1 MAAYGTPQYPQWS
14 AGFEIDHV
22 TAARTH
28 LAASFPEAH
37 LNPSS
42 VEMTV
47 VEALASMIG
56 PLAMSYQNVPA
67 AVVEHLMS
75 FYGVRRYTG
84 RKATGKAKFTV
95 STGTPEFDIPTGTRL
110 RYVVGDNIGALDFF
124 TTETVK
130 VITSE
135 SRVIE
140 VWIEAAENGTA
151 YNGVPVGVRLDTLD
165 YMLHVEDVVIS
176 ERTRAGEDRE
186 TNESFTTRA
195 QSMLS
200 RQTSALVY
208 DDQLAAAA
216 LSREEVGRAF
226 ALNNYNGITGASG
239 TGHITVAVTD
249 TDGMGLPGEVKEA
262 IEYDLAS
269 QVLASLVVHVIDPS
283 YTTVNLSVTV
293 EAVAGTNHAEVA
305 SAVEAE
311 LTRRLDPMVWSGWN
325 TITAYDITSWI
336 DEVAGVARVISAP
349 PITNLNGVAPLPLP
363 GTFSVTVNEA
373 TR

>member
-1 MAAYGTPQYPQWS
+1 MAAYGTPQYQGWA
-14 AGFEIDHV
+14 AGYEIDHV

-28 LAASFPEAH
+28 LASVFPEAH
-37 LNPSS
+37 LAPSS

-56 PLAMSYQNVPA
+56 PIAMSFQNVPA

-84 RKATGKAKFTV
+84 RRATGKAKFTV

-110 RYVVGDNIGALDFF
+110 RYVVGDNIGALDFH

-130 VITSE
+130 VLTSE

-151 YNGVPVGVRLDTLD
+151 YNGVPVGVELDTLD
-165 YMLHVEDVVIS
+165 YMLQVERVEIS
-176 ERTRAGEDRE
+176 ERTRAGEDAE
-186 TNESFTTRA
+186 TNDSFNTRA
-195 QSMLS
+195 QAMLS

-216 LSREEVGRAF
+216 QSREEVGRAF
-226 ALNNYNGITGASG
+226 ALNNYNAITATTA

-249 TDGMGLPGEVKEA
+249 TDGMSLPGEVRDE
-262 IEYDLAS
+262 IEYDLAA

-293 EAVAGTNHAEVA
+293 EAAAGTNHAEVA
-305 SAVEAE
+305 TAVETA
-311 LTRRLDPMVWSGWN
+311 LTRRLDPLEWNGWN

-336 DEVAGVARVISAP
+336 DEVPGVARVISVP

-363 GTFSVTVNEA
+363 GTFSVTVNET